1 MGVVLSGA
9 HFGCTEGGRVMSLN
23 DLQTWGALIDLN
35 GGGILGG
42 RWNGEDLNNQAYQT
56 HLEDI
61 GGSDESNLRE
71 LNVVADALAA
81 SRSLGTTAD
90 RGVKVTIIPLEVE
103 SIDRYGMQ
111 KIMDSDLKYS
121 AELQANLTDTYIQNE
136 LCKNIEAK
144 PGNPKGGM
152 VHRMACVNEKGDKN
166 QYTLDMDAIVASYFW
181 KPELFEFKRRL
192 VAFDELTGLT
202 YSECSSADL
211 RAGFAWP
218 KKNSVCQCQGTAKVL
233 KCFWANLA
241 TDFNAIKWFQM
252 LKDELIKLP

>member
-1 MGVVLSGA
+1 M
-9 HFGCTEGGRVMSLN
+9 
-23 DLQTWGALIDLN
+23 
-35 GGGILGG
+35 
-42 RWNGEDLNNQAYQT
+42 
-56 HLEDI
+56 
-61 GGSDESNLRE
+61 
-71 LNVVADALAA
+71 
-81 SRSLGTTAD
+81 GTTAD

-103 SIDRYGMQ
+103 SINRYGMQ

-121 AELQANLTDTYIQNE
+121 AELQASLTDTYIQNE
-136 LCKNIEAK
+136 LCKDIGEK

-202 YSECSSADL
+202 YSECSSVG
-211 RAGFAWP
+211 R
-218 KKNSVCQCQGTAKVL
+218 SVCQCQGTAKVL

-241 TDFNAIKWFQM
+241 TDFDAIKWFHAI
-252 LKDELIKLP
+252 KDELIKLP